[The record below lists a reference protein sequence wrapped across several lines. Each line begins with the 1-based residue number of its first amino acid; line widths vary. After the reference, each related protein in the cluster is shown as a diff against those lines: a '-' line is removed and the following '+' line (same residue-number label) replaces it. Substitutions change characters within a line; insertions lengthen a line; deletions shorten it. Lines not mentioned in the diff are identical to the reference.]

1 MVITS
6 INPAT
11 LEKNGE
17 VDETSVGALDGI
29 FARARE
35 VQQVWK
41 KVDVCDRAR
50 VVVGVNR
57 YLVDHIDE
65 ISLLI
70 CREVGKPPLEAFIS
84 EVYTAIDGTFY
95 YYTIARDVLD
105 RKASIDLRFYNSM
118 NKNSHVIQ
126 KPAGVVAVIGP
137 FNYPLLLPFHQIVQS
152 LMAGNAVVFKP
163 SSDTVLVGKMIQ
175 DAFNSVK
182 HMPAGLFTTVF
193 GSGGTV
199 GNAIVDR
206 ADRVVFTGST
216 ETGKAIMRKAADRLT
231 PVCLELGGKEAM
243 VVLPDANL
251 DRAIL
256 AARWGCFFNSGQVCS
271 SVKRLYLHES
281 IKKDFLS
288 RLVKMTRSLKQSYPE
303 EPGVDIG
310 AMVNEVQMNKVLQA
324 IERAKSEG
332 ARVLCGGRRNP
343 ALKGYFIEPTI
354 LDGCTNRMRCVQEE
368 IFGPVLVVIPFHD
381 EAEAIRMVNDNPYGL
396 ASSVWT
402 SDIDRGVRLGT
413 QIETGNVMV
422 NEVVYTVAL
431 AATPWGGAKVSGI
444 GRSHGDYGFLEA
456 SYPMHVNVD
465 TSTEPDPWWT
475 PYDTRFVE
483 SMENFRLVCTV

>member
-1 MVITS
+1 
-6 INPAT
+6 
-11 LEKNGE
+11 
-17 VDETSVGALDGI
+17 
-29 FARARE
+29 
-35 VQQVWK
+35 
-41 KVDVCDRAR
+41 
-50 VVVGVNR
+50 
-57 YLVDHIDE
+57 
-65 ISLLI
+65 LLI

-95 YYTIARDVLD
+95 YYTTAREVLD

-126 KPAGVVAVIGP
+126 KPAGVVVVIGP

-163 SSDTVLVGKMIQ
+163 SSDTVL
-175 DAFNSVK
+175 
-182 HMPAGLFTTVF
+182 
-193 GSGGTV
+193 GGTV

-206 ADRVVFTGST
+206 ADRVIFTGST
-216 ETGKAIMRKAADRLT
+216 ETGKTIMRRAADRLT

-243 VVLPDANL
+243 VVFPDANM
-251 DRAIL
+251 DRAVL

-271 SVKRLYLHES
+271 SVKRLYLQDT
-281 IKKDFLS
+281 IKAEFLS
-288 RLVKMTRSLKQSYPE
+288 RLVNLTRKLKQSYPE

-343 ALKGYFIEPTI
+343 ALKGYFVEPTI

-368 IFGPVLVVIPFHD
+368 IFGPVLTVIPFHD
-381 EAEAIRMVNDNPYGL
+381 EAEVIRMVNDNPFGL

-402 SDIDRGVRLGT
+402 GDIERGVRLGT

-431 AATPWGGAKVSGI
+431 AATPWGGVKSSGI
-444 GRSHGDYGFLEA
+444 GRSHGDHGFLEA

-465 TSTEPDPWWT
+465 TSTDPDPWWS
-475 PYDTRFVE
+475 PYDKSFVE
-483 SMENFRLVCTV
+483 AMANFRLVCESLVVKREKEGCDD